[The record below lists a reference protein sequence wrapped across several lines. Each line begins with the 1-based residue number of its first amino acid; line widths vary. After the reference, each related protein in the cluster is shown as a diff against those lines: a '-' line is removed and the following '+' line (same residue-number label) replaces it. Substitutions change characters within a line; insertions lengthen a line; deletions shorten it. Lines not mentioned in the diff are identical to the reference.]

1 MLNVEGQCKLRG
13 YSNPKKHWKLKGCL
27 CIKKTCKMTCS
38 FSKIGSISPSL
49 LHWSFLD
56 LLWSG
61 NPDWQNF
68 DLKIS
73 FTMWF
78 SHVIHMTKALPK
90 QIDLPHATVAENW
103 DFIHPGIGTVPSGMF
118 HYQAEL
124 ITTFCLQYFPGVF
137 FLDSATSRRTFE
149 AAFPFQILPRSF
161 SIWVENPKSESW
173 EPHQWNIMLF
183 WGVFE
188 VWSQLQNKGAALVI
202 VTSCRFKI

>member
-1 MLNVEGQCKLRG
+1 MVNVEGQCKLPG
-13 YSNPKKHWKLKGCL
+13 YSNPKKHWQNLKDDL
-27 CIKKTCKMTCS
+27 QLLKNWIN
-38 FSKIGSISPSL
+38 FPFAASL
-49 LHWSFLD
+49 VVLRSALEWKSWLTK
-56 LLWSG
+56 LWSE
-61 NPDWQNF
+61 NIF
-68 DLKIS
+68 H
-73 FTMWF
+73 
-78 SHVIHMTKALPK
+78 HVIFTRHSYDQSTSRTNRPTTCYRRKLGLHSPW
-90 QIDLPHATVAENW
+90 HWYSSV
-103 DFIHPGIGTVPSGMF
+103 MF

-124 ITTFCLQYFPGVF
+124 ITTFCLQYFQGVF

>member
-1 MLNVEGQCKLRG
+1 MKKHILSVVPTHGKCWLKGYFPLRMVNVEGQCKLRG

-78 SHVIHMTKALPK
+78 SHIIHMTKALPK
-90 QIDLPHATVAENW
+90 QIDLPHATAENW
-103 DFIHPGIGTVPSGMF
+103 DFIHPGIGTVVGCS
-118 HYQAEL
+118 
-124 ITTFCLQYFPGVF
+124 TTKLKP
-137 FLDSATSRRTFE
+137 LR
-149 AAFPFQILPRSF
+149 LPRCF
-161 SIWVENPKSESW
+161 FFGILQHQEEHLKQRFLFKS
-173 EPHQWNIMLF
+173 
-183 WGVFE
+183 
-188 VWSQLQNKGAALVI
+188 SQGPN
-202 VTSCRFKI
+202 